1 MSPKPW
7 YHEGLRFE
15 CTQCGNCCRTH
26 GEYAFV
32 YLAEADVEAMAAELE
47 LTTLAFKERYCRELE
62 GYTTLRMDEPACP
75 FLTPENRC
83 GVYRAR
89 PMQCRTWPF
98 WEENLKRAV
107 WEGPVKDC
115 CPGIGHGPLT
125 PAEEVTRIARETEDW
140 YEGT

>member
-7 YHEGLRFE
+7 FHEGLRFK
-15 CTQCGNCCRTH
+15 CTSCGNCCRTH

-32 YLAEADVEAMAAELE
+32 YLAPADVAALSAELGLPPAE
-47 LTTLAFKERYCRELE
+47 FTARYCREEE
-62 GYTTLRMDEPACP
+62 GYVVLRMDEPACP
-75 FLTPENRC
+75 FLTAENRC
-83 GVYRAR
+83 AVYRAR

-107 WEGPVKDC
+107 WEGPVKEC
-115 CPGIGHGPLT
+115 CPGIGQGELT
-125 PAEEVTRIARETEDW
+125 PASEVLRLARETEAW